1 MTTLDRIRLT
11 DLVVWHL
18 HGGRFV
24 ARSAHLLC
32 TLRCQLCT
40 SSLPRYR
47 SCTQCYRQ
55 HRLRCRS
62 CIYHVAGHLDCITGH
77 VYRATGHLDC
87 ITGHVYRATSHLN
100 YIACHLYR
108 IISRLD
114 YAACHVYRATGHL
127 DNVAGYAI
135 TLAVMCSM
143 LTADYCL
150 TRLLSCILASTLL
163 QMKYLTVFKFPSLN
177 PPVPLSVL
185 T

>member
-1 MTTLDRIRLT
+1 MYVTLPTMYI
-11 DLVVWHL
+11 
-18 HGGRFV
+18 FV
-24 ARSAHLLC
+24 TALPVMYTMLPATQIALSVMYIP
-32 TLRCQLCT
+32 RC
-40 SSLPRYR
+40 
-47 SCTQCYRQ
+47 
-55 HRLRCRS
+55 
-62 CIYHVAGHLDCITGH
+62 GHLDCITGH

-87 ITGHVYRATSHLN
+87 ITGHVYRATGHLN